1 MNQIFGGDDMD
12 INTSAVGTG
21 RGEEG
26 KTTRAI
32 EKRTSRAPSGVY
44 LALAIGSMVASAAI
58 MISDQVRMGGRVM
71 GRGMMSGGRGTG
83 IANFV
88 GQWAPTLLIMGLYN
102 KVVKLERE
110 LTGTP

>member
-1 MNQIFGGDDMD
+1 MEMN
-12 INTSAVGTG
+12 TG
-21 RGEEG
+21 VSRADRGEEG
-26 KTTRAI
+26 RTTRAI

-58 MISDQVRMGGRVM
+58 MLTDRVR
-71 GRGMMSGGRGTG
+71 SGGRKMADGRYSG
-83 IANFV
+83 LANFV

-110 LTGTP
+110 LTGVP

>member
-1 MNQIFGGDDMD
+1 MD
-12 INTSAVGTG
+12 LNSVVGTD

-26 KTTRAI
+26 RTTRAI
-32 EKRTSRAPSGVY
+32 EKTTSRAPSGVY

-58 MISDQVRMGGRVM
+58 MVNDQIRMGGRRM
-71 GRGMMSGGRGTG
+71 GLMSGGRGTG

-88 GQWAPTLLIMGLYN
+88 GQWAPTLLLVGLYN

-110 LTGTP
+110 LTGRP